1 MDLKNQLENLFPDHN
16 FKESKDDTKI
26 SYNQHDSVICKY
38 EKRKGKPITIIEG
51 FTSIKETDKKEIAKR
66 LKTMLSV
73 GGTVK
78 GVKII
83 IQGNNRNRIME
94 ELVKMGFKVKRV
106 GG

>member
-1 MDLKNQLENLFPDHN
+1 MDLKNQLESLFPDHN

-26 SYNQHDSVICKY
+26 SYNQHNSVICKY

-78 GVKII
+78 GGKII

>member
-26 SYNQHDSVICKY
+26 SYTHPDSVICKY

-78 GVKII
+78 GGKII

>member
-51 FTSIKETDKKEIAKR
+51 FTSIKETDKKK
-66 LKTMLSV
+66 
-73 GGTVK
+73 
-78 GVKII
+78 
-83 IQGNNRNRIME
+83 
-94 ELVKMGFKVKRV
+94 
-106 GG
+106 